1 MYFEEVERVAL
12 KDAQP
17 ILRWTVELVLSG
29 LLGDALWSYVL
40 ACCTWVSARAKYLL
54 LSNDQPYFICCWYRC
69 HIYLFPSALGPT
81 GTTVAEMLCLKG
93 HKTNSIARLKHCI
106 LSKAKAV

>member
-29 LLGDALWSYVL
+29 LLGGALWSCVL
-40 ACCTWVSARAKYLL
+40 ACCAWVSARAKSLL
-54 LSNDQPYFICCWYRC
+54 LSNDQPYAVGTDATFTYSLQLWVPLGQEWLKCC
-69 HIYLFPSALGPT
+69 
-81 GTTVAEMLCLKG
+81 V
-93 HKTNSIARLKHCI
+93 
-106 LSKAKAV
+106 